1 MNGLLGNDFLDR
13 DVQAKRIAEQR
24 RQALMKGML
33 DASKLSGKP
42 PRELSE
48 QEMQVL
54 LNPPLLPSL
63 QESIESASED
73 PYTSHIPSQQ
83 DMWKSQAHSMSPNY
97 LAQDSESV
105 ELPSHHAIHGGGY
118 PIPPPQSAETL
129 SSIHE
134 RGFIPFSGESIPF
147 DHPSIAGESIPVT
160 MAMHEQMI
168 PGLHKYFGGGHPDEI
183 SLTQAP
189 QHYGYD
195 QFSRQKGLLDSEPSD
210 DDQAAY
216 QALLNEVP
224 SSKPVK
230 TTGRTGKGWESQREF
245 DPNNRRR
252 YNPAW
257 AAMIT
262 GGLDIAFD

>member
-24 RQALMKGML
+24 KRALMEGML
-33 DASKLSGKP
+33 QASKLSGRP

-73 PYTSHIPSQQ
+73 PYTSNIPSQH
-83 DMWKSQAHSMSPNY
+83 DMWKSQVHSMSPNY

-134 RGFIPFSGESIPF
+134 RGFIPFSGESIPG
-147 DHPSIAGESIPVT
+147 PEVT
-160 MAMHEQMI
+160 PLQQRFMNAQMV
-168 PGLHKYFGGGHPDEI
+168 PGFYEAFGGGHPDEI

-195 QFSRQKGLLDSEPSD
+195 QFLRPKGLLDTPTPTKQVSEIPGD
-210 DDQAAY
+210 E
-216 QALLNEVP
+216 LLREE
-224 SSKPVK
+224 
-230 TTGRTGKGWESQREF
+230 TGWNRDRRF
-245 DPNNRRR
+245 PNWMSLVNQGMEI
-252 YNPAW
+252 Y
-257 AAMIT
+257 
-262 GGLDIAFD
+262 GG

>member
-1 MNGLLGNDFLDR
+1 MEQQYLWIIHQNKSRGMSEADAVAAADKWALDTIMARKKREATIKKYAPPQLTPNQMVRAAQKSMGNIPGGLL
-13 DVQAKRIAEQR
+13 
-24 RQALMKGML
+24 
-33 DASKLSGKP
+33 
-42 PRELSE
+42 SE
-48 QEMQVL
+48 EGPGQMA
-54 LNPPLLPSL
+54 PPSL
-63 QESIESASED
+63 LEGA
-73 PYTSHIPSQQ
+73 YVNKIPSQQ

-195 QFSRQKGLLDSEPSD
+195 QFSRPKGLLDTPTPTKQVSEIPGD
-210 DDQAAY
+210 E
-216 QALLNEVP
+216 LLREE
-224 SSKPVK
+224 
-230 TTGRTGKGWESQREF
+230 TGWNRDRRF
-245 DPNNRRR
+245 PNWMSLVNQGMEI
-252 YNPAW
+252 Y
-257 AAMIT
+257 
-262 GGLDIAFD
+262 GG